1 MRLLILCTVWLT
13 VNITIGYVVAPVL
26 FKVLDKVVA
35 GQVMSI
41 LLNGLYF
48 FDLAV
53 ILVMIFALMLSQKCH
68 IKRESWLIVAAI
80 LVAVNQWFIS
90 PKMEWL
96 KLQDMK
102 DQIMQ
107 LSFMEWHG
115 VSQVVF
121 LLTLLSF
128 AFWSYKLYRRIQQPD

>member
-1 MRLLILCTVWLT
+1 MRLLLLCAVWLT
-13 VNITIGYVVAPVL
+13 TNVTIGYIVAPVL
-26 FKVLDKVVA
+26 FKVLDKMQA

-48 FDLAV
+48 FDLAI
-53 ILVMIFALMLSQKCH
+53 ILLMIFGLMLSQKCH
-68 IKRESWLIVAAI
+68 IKRESWLIVSAI
-80 LVAVNQWFIS
+80 LVGMNQWFIS

-96 KLQDMK
+96 KLHDMK
-102 DQIMQ
+102 GQVMQ

-121 LLTLLSF
+121 LLMLLSF
-128 AFWSYKLYRRIQQPD
+128 AFWSYKLFRRIQQPD

>member
-1 MRLLILCTVWLT
+1 MRLLLLCAVWLT
-13 VNITIGYVVAPVL
+13 TNVTIGYIVAPVL
-26 FKVLDKVVA
+26 FKVLDKMQA

-48 FDLAV
+48 FDLAI
-53 ILVMIFALMLSQKCH
+53 ILLMIFGLMLTQKCH
-68 IKRESWLIVAAI
+68 IKRESWLIASAI
-80 LVAVNQWFIS
+80 LVGMNQWFIS

-96 KLQDMK
+96 KLHDMK
-102 DQIMQ
+102 GQVMQ

>member
-1 MRLLILCTVWLT
+1 MRLLLLCAVWLT
-13 VNITIGYVVAPVL
+13 TNVTIGYIVAPVL
-26 FKVLDKVVA
+26 FKVLDKMQA

-48 FDLAV
+48 FDLAI
-53 ILVMIFALMLSQKCH
+53 ILLMIFGLMLTQKCH
-68 IKRESWLIVAAI
+68 IKRESWLIASAI
-80 LVAVNQWFIS
+80 LVGMNQWFIS

-96 KLQDMK
+96 KLHDMK
-102 DQIMQ
+102 GQVMQ

-121 LLTLLSF
+121 LLMLLSF
-128 AFWSYKLYRRIQQPD
+128 AFWSYKLFRRIQQPD